1 MQYDIR
7 GNPDYG
13 EVVFQLDPDDKILV
27 ESGSMSRMTPGLP
40 MSTRVIGSKLGA
52 LARKLVGGESFF
64 VGEYG
69 GSGGGGEVAI
79 SPGLAGTVVHYPL
92 EGVPLRLTAGAF
104 LACTTGVSLKTRF
117 GSLKGLFSGEGAFF
131 LDAIGQG
138 DLFFNAYGAVIER
151 ELDGALNVDT
161 GHLVAWEP
169 TLDFKIGGMG
179 GIKQT
184 LFSGEGL
191 VMRFEGRGKIWL
203 QTRTLG
209 HTAGWITPFLT
220 G

>member
-1 MQYDIR
+1 MQFDIR

-13 EVVFQLDPDDKILV
+13 EIVFGLSPGERILA
-27 ESGSMSRMTPGLP
+27 EGGSMSRMTPGLP
-40 MSTRVIGSKLGA
+40 LNTRVIGSKLGA
-52 LARKLVGGESFF
+52 LGRKLVGGESFF

-69 GSGGGGEVAI
+69 GSDTGGEVGI

-92 EGVPLRLTAGAF
+92 RGQPLRLTAGAF
-104 LACTTGVSLKTRF
+104 LACTPGISLKTRF
-117 GSLKGLFSGEGAFF
+117 GGLKAIFSGEGAFF
-131 LDAIGQG
+131 LDAVGEG

-151 ELDGALNVDT
+151 GLDGELTVDT

-169 TLDFKIGGMG
+169 TIDYETGGMG

-191 VMRFEGRGKIWL
+191 IMRFRGKGKIWL